1 MLAQRVHP
9 VQSRQLCA
17 SKEGLVYSETENHVG
32 QCQHSSLNISNHKAM
47 VHKVVQRVPQKSK
60 SCTIPA
66 AAVAVDMVMH
76 HYLPTVNPMPYS
88 IPQWVKSTVPHF
100 MDLKSPLHYSE
111 KKIGRVRVAANA
123 LK

>member
-47 VHKVVQRVPQKSK
+47 VHKVVQRVPEKSE

-66 AAVAVDMVMH
+66 AAVAVERHVG
-76 HYLPTVNPMPYS
+76 TVCCFPELLKLLK
-88 IPQWVKSTVPHF
+88 ICFCVST
-100 MDLKSPLHYSE
+100 
-111 KKIGRVRVAANA
+111 
-123 LK
+123 

>member
-47 VHKVVQRVPQKSK
+47 VHKVVQRVPEKSK

-66 AAVAVDMVMH
+66 AAVAVEQQ
-76 HYLPTVNPMPYS
+76 LGTVCCFPELLKLLK
-88 IPQWVKSTVPHF
+88 IFLCVST
-100 MDLKSPLHYSE
+100 
-111 KKIGRVRVAANA
+111 
-123 LK
+123 